1 MRLAALALAS
11 LGACAPVSDD
21 PAQGGFFNGVAG
33 LAGGGYEARVGE
45 REQAVVGAQ
54 ADQAALTAELAALQ
68 GEHAALKNRI
78 VQQRAALRAA
88 GVRLTPETEGRIQA
102 AVAAQPGDRVADL
115 ERAIAEART
124 LSEQLAG
131 LAG

>member
-1 MRLAALALAS
+1 MRRAAAALACLA
-11 LGACAPVSDD
+11 GCAPISDD
-21 PAQGGFFNGVAG
+21 PAEGGFYSGVAG
-33 LAGGGYEARVGE
+33 LAGGGYAARVDE
-45 REQAVVGAQ
+45 REQAVAAAETEG
-54 ADQAALTAELAALQ
+54 AALSAELAALQ
-68 GEHAALKNRI
+68 GEHAALKSRVI
-78 VQQRAALRAA
+78 QQRAALRAA

-102 AVAAQPGDRVADL
+102 VVAARPADRVADL